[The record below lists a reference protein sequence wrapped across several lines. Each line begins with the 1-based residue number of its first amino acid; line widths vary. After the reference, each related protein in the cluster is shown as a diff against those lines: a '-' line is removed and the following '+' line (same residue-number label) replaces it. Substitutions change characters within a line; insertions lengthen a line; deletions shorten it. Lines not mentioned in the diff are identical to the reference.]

1 MSNTDIHN
9 HASDPD
15 LERSRGHDHVHPT
28 PETHLTEEEQQWVD
42 DFMND
47 TTLFIGPDPDIM
59 RHHNIAE
66 RTQLESRVLAEE
78 NDPLQADRIRRRLA
92 GALDEAFEMCES
104 MGAAPGAKWADLSAA
119 VYTASGDVSYMSNRG
134 VIAFSAVLHHPIR
147 HIMKYWKDEP
157 TVGINPG
164 DGFFHNDA
172 RFGMVHNTDQSM
184 LVPVMRDGEII
195 AWVGATIHEGE
206 NGACE
211 PGGMP
216 SGSETPFDDGLRG
229 SPIKIVEGGKLRRD
243 LLTFL
248 QHSTR
253 DPKLMLADIKVK
265 MGAVKRVM
273 DIVDRMIDEY
283 GVDAFV
289 AAIRGTVE
297 DVETEVRRR
306 ISAMPDGTVT
316 VNQFV
321 DSTLKENILIKF
333 ACKITVKGERMIV
346 DLHGTGPEIINRAIN
361 SPYGS
366 TKAFFAQ
373 AILSYWWPDL
383 PRSTGALSPIEILSD
398 EGTWADCS
406 YDAPTGQNLQASFRA
421 FTALQS
427 AYAKLQFSVEKKYA
441 NVLAPWF
448 NQINN
453 FLWGGTTQHGE
464 QAGNLCADL
473 NGMGG
478 GAKAFR
484 DGEDAVA
491 PLFCAMAD
499 TGEQEVMEEEVPFL
513 QLVSKRV
520 VRDNQGF
527 GKFRGG
533 MGYEM
538 IVSARNTPNWGFM
551 TVTSGAKF
559 SSVGGLF
566 GGYGCPTYPLARV
579 KGINIFELAKKDNS
593 AYDLSMEKIM
603 NERPYPGG
611 EYTSYHMGLQFDLAR
626 EGELYMISQGSG
638 GGYGDVLERDPEM
651 VMEDLQNGRISDQ
664 VARDIYRVVW
674 DADTL
679 VVDKDAT
686 QAVRDGER
694 RDRLSR
700 GKPYKEFVEEFT
712 TDEPPENLHYFG
724 SWGQDND
731 EHLFATVWNH
741 AGPERVSGK
750 LADLPLINVPN
761 RHVLKIGVL
770 EKRVRELEERAGEYV
785 VHRS

>member
-1 MSNTDIHN
+1 MSTTEMQG
-9 HASDPD
+9 HA
-15 LERSRGHDHVHPT
+15 HVHPT
-28 PETHLTEEEQQWVD
+28 PETHLTAEEQQWVN

-47 TTLFIGPDPDIM
+47 TTLFLGPDPEIM
-59 RHHNIAE
+59 RDHQIAK
-66 RTQLESRVLAEE
+66 RTPLEQRVLQQET
-78 NDPLQADRIRRRLA
+78 DPLLADRIRRRLA

-104 MGAAPGAKWADLSAA
+104 MGAAPGAKWADLSVA
-119 VYTASGDVSYMSNRG
+119 VYTASGDVCYMSNRG

-157 TVGINPG
+157 TVGVRPG

-184 LVPVMRDGEII
+184 LVPVMREGEII

-216 SGSETPFDDGLRG
+216 SGSETPFDDGLRA
-229 SPIKIVEGGKLRRD
+229 SPIKIVEEGKLRRD

-265 MGAVKRVM
+265 MGAVRRVL
-273 DIVDRMIDEY
+273 DIVDRAIEEF
-283 GVDAFV
+283 GVEPFV
-289 AAIRGTVE
+289 GAIRMTVE
-297 DVETEVRRR
+297 DVENEVRRR
-306 ISAMPDGTVT
+306 ISEMPDGTVR

-333 ACKITVKGERMIV
+333 AAKITVKGDQLTV
-346 DLHGTGPEIINRAIN
+346 DLRGTGPEIINRAIN
-361 SPYGS
+361 SPLAS

-373 AILSYWWPDL
+373 AVLSYWWPDL
-383 PRSTGALSPIEILSD
+383 PRSTGALSPIEIISD

-421 FTALQS
+421 FTALQT
-427 AYAKLQFSVEKKYA
+427 AYAKLQFSVEEKYA

-464 QAGNLCADL
+464 QVGNLCADL

-484 DGEDAVA
+484 DGEDAIA

-513 QLVSKRV
+513 QLVSKRL

-527 GKFRGG
+527 GKYRGG

-538 IVSARNTPNWGFM
+538 IVAARNTDNWGFM

-566 GGYGCPTYPLARV
+566 GGYGCPTYPLTMV
-579 KGINIFELAKKDNS
+579 KGINIFDIVQKDPS
-593 AYDLSMEKIM
+593 AFDLSIERIM
-603 NERPYPGG
+603 NEQPFEGG
-611 EYTSYHMGLQFDLAR
+611 TYISYHMGLQFDIAQ

-638 GGYGDVLERDPEM
+638 GGYGDVLERDPEL
-651 VMEDLQNGRISDQ
+651 VVKDLQLNRISDH
-664 VARDIYRVVW
+664 VAREIYRVAW
-674 DADTL
+674 NPETF
-679 VVDKDAT
+679 VVDEEGTRALRT
-686 QAVRDGER
+686 GER
-694 RDRLSR
+694 KARLGR
-700 GKPYKEFVEEFT
+700 GKPYAEFVKEFVQEEPAQDLF
-712 TDEPPENLHYFG
+712 YYG
-724 SWGQDND
+724 SWGGEND
-731 EHLFATVWNH
+731 SELLATVWGH
-741 AGPERVSGK
+741 QGPRRVRGSI
-750 LADLPLINVPN
+750 DEMPLINVPN
-761 RHVLKIGVL
+761 RHVVKIAKL
-770 EKRVRELEERAGEYV
+770 EDRIRELEEKHGESV
-785 VHRS
+785 KRLV

>member
-1 MSNTDIHN
+1 MTTTDSPQIAHT
-9 HASDPD
+9 HS
-15 LERSRGHDHVHPT
+15 HPT
-28 PETHLTEEEQQWVD
+28 PETHLTAEEQEWVNA
-42 DFMND
+42 FMND
-47 TTLFIGPDPDIM
+47 TTLFLGPDPEIM
-59 RHHNIAE
+59 REHSIAE
-66 RTQLESRVLAEE
+66 RTPLETRILA
-78 NDPLQADRIRRRLA
+78 NDLDPLVADRIRRRLA

-104 MGAAPGAKWADLSAA
+104 MGAAPGAKWADLSVA
-119 VYTASGDVSYMSNRG
+119 VYTASGDVAYMSNRG

-184 LVPVMRDGEII
+184 LVPVMREGEVI

-229 SPIKIVEGGKLRRD
+229 SPMKIVERGKLRRD

-273 DIVDRMIDEY
+273 DIVDQSIEEFGVETFVGSIRM
-283 GVDAFV
+283 
-289 AAIRGTVE
+289 TVE
-297 DVETEVRRR
+297 DVEEEVRRR
-306 ISAMPDGTVT
+306 ISEMPDGTVT

-333 ACKITVKGERMIV
+333 AAKVTVKGDRLIV
-346 DLHGTGPEIINRAIN
+346 DLRGTGPEIINRAIN
-361 SPYGS
+361 SPLAS
-366 TKAFFAQ
+366 TKAFLSQ

-383 PRSTGALSPIEILSD
+383 PRSTGALSPIEVISD

-421 FTALQS
+421 FSALQI
-427 AYAKLQFSVEKKYA
+427 AYAKLQFSVTEKYA

-453 FLWGGTTQHGE
+453 FLWGGTTQHSE
-464 QAGNLCADL
+464 QVGNLCADL
-473 NGMGG
+473 NGMSG
-478 GAKAFR
+478 GAKPFQ

-538 IVSARNTPNWGFM
+538 IVAARNTPNWGFM

-559 SSVGGLF
+559 SSVAGLF
-566 GGYGCPTYPLARV
+566 GGYGCPTYPLAMV
-579 KGINIFELAKKDNS
+579 NGINIFDIVKKDPS
-593 AYDLSMEKIM
+593 QFDLSMERVM
-603 NERPYPGG
+603 NEQPFEGG
-611 EYTSYHMGLQFDLAR
+611 KYQTYHMGLQFDVAQ
-626 EGELYMISQGSG
+626 EGELYMIAQGAG
-638 GGYGDVLERDPEM
+638 GGYGDVLERDPEN
-651 VMEDLQNGRISDQ
+651 VLEDLRLDRISDR
-664 VARDIYRVVW
+664 VARDIYRVAW
-674 DADTL
+674 DPETFA
-679 VVDKDAT
+679 VDAEETQRMRDAER
-686 QAVRDGER
+686 QA
-694 RDRLSR
+694 RLKRS
-700 GKPYKEFVEEFT
+700 KPYAEFVKEFVKE
-712 TDEPPENLHYFG
+712 EPPADVPYFG
-724 SWGQDND
+724 SWGQEND
-731 EHLFATVWNH
+731 EHLYATVWGHN
-741 AGPERVSGK
+741 GPERVEGTV
-750 LADLPLINVPN
+750 DEIPLITVPN
-761 RHVLKIGVL
+761 RHVVKIGQL
-770 EKRVRELEERAGEYV
+770 EERIRELEARYEEV
-785 VHRS
+785 TQHRT